1 MDETRAITLNGAE
14 RRVRAETVAQ
24 LLAELGLPVERIGIR
39 RNERLLKRADWVN
52 EPLATG
58 DRVEIQHFIGGG

>member
-1 MDETRAITLNGAE
+1 VDNPRTITLNGSE
-14 RRVRAETVAQ
+14 RQVRAATVAQ

-39 RNERLLKRADWVN
+39 RNGHLVMRAEWAS
-52 EPLATG
+52 EPLCAG